1 MGVKIL
7 GPIKLKYLFIFTMKI
22 CKENILLI
30 IKHICYLKYDFA
42 LFLFRFLHFIVSIFQ
57 SNLKRIP
64 FGSHH
69 VTFFSSCPHVKWPK
83 CTFTKDQKEVS
94 MLQILGKYLTV
105 AIAYLIFNKNVYIIQ
120 NIFPCTSWG
129 YHGRPRLPQVTCGLP
144 QKPSWCTTAH
154 ITIWSSK

>member
-69 VTFFSSCPHVKWPK
+69 VTFFRVVLMSNDLNALS
-83 CTFTKDQKEVS
+83 QK
-94 MLQILGKYLTV
+94 IKKKYQCCK
-105 AIAYLIFNKNVYIIQ
+105 YWE
-120 NIFPCTSWG
+120 NI
-129 YHGRPRLPQVTCGLP
+129 
-144 QKPSWCTTAH
+144 
-154 ITIWSSK
+154 